1 MVDKHTT
8 MVSFVVISAFGGDIV
23 IHLLVGVQTWCSKHA
38 LEGNAFR
45 CQIRNLG
52 KDGKIG
58 SF

>member
-1 MVDKHTT
+1 

-45 CQIRNLG
+45 CQIRNLR